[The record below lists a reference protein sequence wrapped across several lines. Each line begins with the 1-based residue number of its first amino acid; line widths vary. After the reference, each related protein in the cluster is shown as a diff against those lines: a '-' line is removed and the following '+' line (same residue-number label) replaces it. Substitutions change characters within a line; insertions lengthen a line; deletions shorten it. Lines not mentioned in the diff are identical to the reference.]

1 MARALTA
8 FARRR
13 ATHFAVFATISLVL
27 VLSVR
32 ALSTHLY
39 NTSLM
44 TGWSLLALVVALAF
58 FNARKKLPFI
68 PMGRAS
74 AWLQFH
80 LYAGMLA
87 VVMFLLHL
95 HGRINGALQ
104 TTLAVLFVLVV
115 CSGAIGILL
124 SRDYARRLTSRGQE
138 VIFERIPALRRRI
151 RDRAEELILT
161 SVTEQGSTALADFY
175 AHRLVPYLDGPRNT
189 WRHLFESKRP
199 QSTWSEEFAAL
210 DRYLSDSER
219 DWARELSELVLMKDD
234 LDYHYALQGALKL
247 WLFVH
252 VPLTYVM
259 LILGVFHGLLAQAF
273 SAGGR

>member
-1 MARALTA
+1 LIT

-13 ATHFAVFATISLVL
+13 VTHFAIFAAISLLL
-27 VLSVR
+27 VLSIR
-32 ALSTHLY
+32 TLSAHLY

-44 TGWSLLALVVALAF
+44 TGWSLLTLVVAITF

-87 VVMFLLHL
+87 VVLFLLHL
-95 HGRINGALQ
+95 RGQISNGALEI
-104 TTLAVLFVLVV
+104 TLALSFVLVV
-115 CSGAIGILL
+115 GSGALGILL

-138 VIFERIPALRRRI
+138 VIFERIPGLRRRI

-161 SVTEQGSTALADFY
+161 SVNEQGSTALADFY
-175 AHRLVPYLDGPRNT
+175 ARRLVPYLDGPRNT

-199 QSTWSEEFAAL
+199 RLTWNEEFAAL

-219 DWARELSELVLMKDD
+219 DCARQLSELVLMKDD

-252 VPLTYVM
+252 VPLTYLM
-259 LILGVFHGLLAQAF
+259 LILGIFHGLLAQAF